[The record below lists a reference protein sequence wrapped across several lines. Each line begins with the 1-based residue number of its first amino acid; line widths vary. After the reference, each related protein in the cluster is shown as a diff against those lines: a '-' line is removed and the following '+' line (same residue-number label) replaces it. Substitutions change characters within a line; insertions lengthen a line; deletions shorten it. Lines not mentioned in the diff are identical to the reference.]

1 MQLFGG
7 IFPHVDGITID
18 DGDHFTGV
26 GGAGAVADGGA
37 DEDEEGEGDGYQ
49 NGWFVVH
56 GVLLSENREW
66 GRGVRRVYIKE
77 ESWIVAHFVHEQN
90 GECNIYKGR
99 KLNNMLVSVHLDEGE
114 YSAYI

>member
-1 MQLFGG
+1 MVFIIGLHLDLHCVVFQDGFQSCFGVGAVGLVQFGRIDTGKANLVQLFGG

-26 GGAGAVADGGA
+26 GGDGAVADGGA

-56 GVLLSENREW
+56 GVLLSCILEI
-66 GRGVRRVYIKE
+66 GKGCSVYI
-77 ESWIVAHFVHEQN
+77 
-90 GECNIYKGR
+90 
-99 KLNNMLVSVHLDEGE
+99 
-114 YSAYI
+114 